1 MYKIKFLIC
10 GAVACIAMACV
21 HKQRGSATMPPIGVE
36 VAQAQRSSICDRVEV
51 ASQVASMYDVVIQP
65 RIDGFL
71 NAINYSKGMP
81 VSRGDLL
88 FVIDPSQYNISLLA
102 SRADLQKAEAEER
115 LAYRNYERALPLVG
129 IDAISRS
136 DMDQYSATHSAARAS
151 VASAREMVN
160 NAKLN
165 LGYTKIYAPIDGLVA
180 ESPANVGDYVGPS
193 TALST
198 LTTISYI
205 DTVEVAI
212 PIPSPI
218 YMRNVTSSS
227 QDSYDNS
234 ELLSD
239 IELTLSGGERYEY
252 EGEYYYTQ
260 KDTPTSSSTVVVV
273 AKFPNPDRKLKS
285 GMFAR
290 VKSNI
295 GPEREVVTVPQVAVS
310 QTQGVNSVW
319 VMAPDSVVEFREVSL
334 GATMGEDWIIDSG
347 VDMGEYVLLTG
358 QLKVHNGAKVA
369 PQNK

>member
-1 MYKIKFLIC
+1 
-10 GAVACIAMACV
+10 MACV

-239 IELTLSGGERYEY
+239 IELTLSGGERY
-252 EGEYYYTQ
+252 
-260 KDTPTSSSTVVVV
+260 
-273 AKFPNPDRKLKS
+273 
-285 GMFAR
+285 
-290 VKSNI
+290 
-295 GPEREVVTVPQVAVS
+295 
-310 QTQGVNSVW
+310 
-319 VMAPDSVVEFREVSL
+319 
-334 GATMGEDWIIDSG
+334 
-347 VDMGEYVLLTG
+347 
-358 QLKVHNGAKVA
+358 
-369 PQNK
+369 